1 MDWFLLTRT
10 CAFILYILISLF
22 DFGPENLPDLSR
34 NGLKFFW
41 VTGRLNFLLSEGTK
55 AQRVMTLEAKYEA

>member
-1 MDWFLLTRT
+1 MNWFLLTRT
-10 CAFILYILISLF
+10 CAFTLYILISLF

-55 AQRVMTLEAKYEA
+55 AQRVIDFRGQV